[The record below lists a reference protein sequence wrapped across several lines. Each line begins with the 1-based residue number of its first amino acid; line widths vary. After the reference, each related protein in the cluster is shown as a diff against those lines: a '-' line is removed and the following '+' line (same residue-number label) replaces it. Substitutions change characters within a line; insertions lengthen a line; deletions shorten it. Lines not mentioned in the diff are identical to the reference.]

1 MKTIKETAAIFRVH
15 ERTIR
20 NWIRD
25 GKIRAVKIK
34 GTVRIFDEEIERL
47 LKGGK

>member
-34 GTVRIFDEEIERL
+34 GTIRIADEEVERL
-47 LKGGK
+47 LKTK

>member
-1 MKTIKETAAIFRVH
+1 MKTIRETAAIFRVN

-25 GKIRAVKIK
+25 GKIRTIKIK
-34 GTVRIFDEEIERL
+34 GTIRISEDEIERL
-47 LKGGK
+47 LNPK

>member
-34 GTVRIFDEEIERL
+34 GTIRIADEEVERL
-47 LKGGK
+47 LKGRK

>member
-25 GKIRAVKIK
+25 GKIRAVRVK
-34 GTVRIFDEEIERL
+34 GTIRIADEEVERL
-47 LKGGK
+47 LKDGK

>member
-20 NWIRD
+20 NWITD

-34 GTVRIFDEEIERL
+34 GTIRIPDEEVEKL
-47 LKGGK
+47 LGKK

>member
-15 ERTIR
+15 EKTIR

-34 GTVRIFDEEIERL
+34 GTIRIADEEVEKL
-47 LKGGK
+47 LKGEK